1 VAPASVTLLVE
12 DLQSLARA
20 LPQNNRYPSLERIL
34 FHGRRRRVPA
44 ETPNHLRFQLFESEP
59 ADHMPVAALT
69 YVSSRGEAPDG
80 RSYWLRADPVTM
92 RADMVRVFMLSSGF
106 ADLDP
111 GEQKE
116 VSLIIRAALEQDGIE
131 LAEVEAAHWCF
142 SLNSPLEFE
151 FTPLHKALGMDVAEA
166 LPEEKA
172 AARWKRLMTEIQVEL
187 HQSQVNMKRRSQGR
201 QEINSIWFWG
211 GGYLPEVPGQ
221 RFDKVLSN
229 DPVSRGLGILAG
241 SQVSDQEQFSVN
253 NGATLIDWTMESA
266 NAENEADRLEKLA
279 TQLIGSASVRA
290 GGVTLLDGNGL
301 AWDFS
306 RHRQF
311 AFWRRQKSLASAF
324 PEDELP

>member
-1 VAPASVTLLVE
+1 MAPASVTLLVE
-12 DLQSLARA
+12 DLRSLAGA
-20 LPQNNRYPSLERIL
+20 LPQSKRYPSLERIL
-34 FHGRRRRVPA
+34 FRGRRQHVPA
-44 ETPNHLRFQLFESEP
+44 ETPNHLRFKLFE
-59 ADHMPVAALT
+59 ADPPEHLPVAALT
-69 YVSSRGEAPDG
+69 YVSSRGEVPDG

-106 ADLDP
+106 ADLDG

-116 VSLIIRAALEQDGIE
+116 VSLIIRSALEQDGIE

-151 FTPLHKALGMDVAEA
+151 FTPLHEALGMDVAEA
-166 LPEEKA
+166 LPDVKA

-201 QEINSIWFWG
+201 QEINSVWFWG
-211 GGYLPEVPGQ
+211 GGNLPGVPGQ
-221 RFDKVLSN
+221 RFDEVFSN

-241 SQVSDQEQFSVN
+241 SQVSGQEQCSAN

-266 NAENEADRLEKLA
+266 NAENEADKLEKLA
-279 TQLIGSASVRA
+279 TRLIGSDSVRA
-290 GGVTLLDGNGL
+290 GGLTLLDGSGL

-306 RHRQF
+306 RHEQF
-311 AFWRRQKSLASAF
+311 AFWRRQKPLASAF
-324 PEDELP
+324 PEDGTL